1 MRSKSAWPLIFAA
14 PVACLAILF
23 SVFCKEPDRSRTQE
37 PDSKP
42 MVSDELVQ
50 FAAAIT
56 SEDLQE
62 TSFTVVENDPFPLP
76 QPITSDP
83 VVAVS
88 WESQSR
94 LALDLSSDA
103 LQVEEVDDLSSED
116 QTISDHVLDPAL
128 VNSDDEHFDVPVSP
142 FQVIDAPSMDEFA
155 AQAIPYEPVDQTPT
169 EHRFE
174 DESQRPSATVA
185 DGPAATRSAFHLA
198 SGPIQLPYIKL
209 NSEIVPRRPSISQPI
224 REIMI
229 PEWDSSAVWSKPTA
243 IVNELE
249 RLEQIPATASWATN
263 TKQLIKTLNWTRAID
278 DPQVEGLFEQI
289 AYQLQLLNQLAVS
302 VSTTPTNQPEYV
314 QGELATELRSF
325 HYDIARRL
333 MVWSHLYQLAKQ
345 NRVRLTDLGDEQVN
359 QLIQVSQ
366 SKLDITG
373 VGSSWSDYL
382 QLEKLAAAFNSLQPD
397 EDEQCNAAR
406 LTLSRL
412 YSPVLSKSQKAFL
425 AEQFDEQ
432 LIGLL
437 REKAGRS
444 IEIPEFT
451 RILEK
456 HEYSTTGYTSHRLN
470 GFYQSLLWSTDPAS
484 QNLAGQLEGHYRNA
498 NFRVSVSDQLI
509 NRLLPQT
516 GEIEQPINENV
527 MGAQIHGN
535 SRIQNRLLIR
545 LIPDNRKVNLW
556 LEANGKVHSL
566 TQARQSGFRVDN
578 LGHSRYRV
586 FKQIAINRTGVQTD
600 APYAVSDTS
609 SQVIGM
615 SSNLDPIPV
624 VGWVARKI
632 ARNKIQES
640 APMTDLYT
648 RRKVEAGAKEQMES
662 EVQSQLA
669 KVSDYLFA
677 NFLQP
682 MIALD
687 LEPTPVEMRTTTD
700 RIIMRY
706 RLAGRDQMAAHT
718 ARPQALANSLMSFQ
732 LHESVFNNLF
742 DRIEIAGRSF
752 TAEELTDHLMNVFGS
767 QQAAGSDQLNHEA
780 NFEFAPYDPIR
791 VEFNEGQIEL
801 SLNLKKFRV
810 GKGKTWKNLN
820 VRATFN
826 PQVKGTKL
834 YLLRDESGIRLKG
847 ANLKLR
853 DQVAVRTVFTAL
865 FRDHYELNVLP
876 ENFGK
881 QFGSN
886 TMEISQL
893 VLNDGWLGL
902 SFGDSPEAIAQQ
914 PPIIRLK

>member
-1 MRSKSAWPLIFAA
+1 MRSKSGWPLIFAA
-14 PVACLAILF
+14 PITCLAILF
-23 SVFCKEPDRSRTQE
+23 SVFCKEPDKSE
-37 PDSKP
+37 PAKSESQP
-42 MVSDELVQ
+42 VVSNELVQ

-56 SEDLQE
+56 SEDLPQV
-62 TSFTVVENDPFPLP
+62 TQSIRKNDPFPLP
-76 QPITSDP
+76 EPYSSDP
-83 VVAVS
+83 VVSVS
-88 WESQSR
+88 WESQSQV
-94 LALDLSSDA
+94 ALDFPA
-103 LQVEEVDDLSSED
+103 EELQVEDIDYLSPDEQPISDDDLEPVLVDIED
-116 QTISDHVLDPAL
+116 
-128 VNSDDEHFDVPVSP
+128 EEFDVPVSP
-142 FQVIDAPSMDEFA
+142 FQVIDAPTIDEFA
-155 AQAIPYEPVDQTPT
+155 VQPIRFAPIDQTPT
-169 EHRFE
+169 EQQFQDE
-174 DESQRPSATVA
+174 DQHPSQA
-185 DGPAATRSAFHLA
+185 DNEGPAASRSSFHLA
-198 SGPIQLPYIKL
+198 SGPVSLPYIKL
-209 NSEIVPRRPSISQPI
+209 NSEVVARRAAVSQPI
-224 REIMI
+224 REILI
-229 PEWDSSAVWSKPTA
+229 PEWDSSAVWAKPSS

-249 RLEQIPATASWATN
+249 RLEEIPTTANWAKD
-263 TKQLIKTLNWTRAID
+263 TKHLLKTLNWTRSID
-278 DPQVEGLFEQI
+278 DPQVGELFDQL
-289 AYQLQLLNQLAVS
+289 AYQLQLLNQLAIS
-302 VSTTPTNQPEYV
+302 VSTVPTAQPEYV
-314 QGELATELRSF
+314 QGALATELRSF

-333 MVWSHLYQLAKQ
+333 MVWSHLHQLAKQ
-345 NRVRLTDLGDEQVN
+345 NRVRLSDLGDQQVK

-366 SKLDITG
+366 SKLNITG
-373 VGSSWSDYL
+373 VGSSWSEYL
-382 QLEKLAAAFNSLQPD
+382 QLEKLTAAFNSLQPD
-397 EDEQCNAAR
+397 VDEQRKAAR

-412 YSPVLSKSQKAFL
+412 YSPVLSKTQKTFL

-437 REKAGRS
+437 REKAARE
-444 IEIPEFT
+444 IELPEFT

-456 HEYSTTGYTSHRLN
+456 HEYNTTGYTSHKLN

-484 QNLAGQLEGHYRNA
+484 QNLASQLEGHYRNA

-516 GEIEQPINENV
+516 GEIEQPIQDNV
-527 MGAQIHGN
+527 MGAQIYGN

-556 LEANGKVHSL
+556 LEANGKVRSL

-578 LGHSRYRV
+578 IGHSRYRV

-640 APMTDLYT
+640 APMADLYT
-648 RRKVEAGAKEQMES
+648 RQKVETGAKEQMET

-718 ARPQALANSLMSFQ
+718 ARPQALADSLMSVQ

-752 TAEELTDHLMNVFGS
+752 TAKELSDHLMDVFGS
-767 QQAAGSDQLNHEA
+767 KQAAGSDEMNHEA

-791 VEFNEGQIEL
+791 VEFINGKIEM

-820 VRATFN
+820 VKATFN
-826 PQVKGTKL
+826 PHVEGTKL

-876 ENFGK
+876 EKFGK
-881 QFGSN
+881 QFGAVP
-886 TMEISQL
+886 MEISQL

-902 SFGDSPEAIAQQ
+902 SFGDAPNEIAQQ
-914 PPIIRLK
+914 PPIIRRK